1 MIHWLRKH
9 VFGHLRLKIVSLLI
23 ALALWWAVAHDQPA
37 EIALSVPIEFY
48 NTPEHLEISSERIQ
62 RAEIRV
68 QGPARLLREMTTADL
83 DAVIDLAGSKVGERT
98 FDLTPKQIRHLP
110 HNVHIVQVVP
120 SQIRL
125 DLDRSASKLVDVT
138 PRVIGTFAAGYRLGE
153 VQAIPSKI
161 TIVGPQSRLQN
172 IDAAITDPVD
182 ATGLVGRG
190 TFTTQAYVGDPL
202 VQLMNPEPI
211 HVTVATVKTTPGEK

>member
-1 MIHWLRKH
+1 MMQWLRQH
-9 VFGHLRLKIVSLLI
+9 IFGHLRLKIVSLLI

-68 QGPARLLREMTTADL
+68 QGPTRILREMTNADL
-83 DAVIDLAGSKVGERT
+83 DAVIDLTGAHVGERT
-98 FDLTPKQIRHLP
+98 FDLTPKQIRHVP
-110 HNVHIVQVVP
+110 HNVHILQVVP

-125 DLDRSASKLVDVT
+125 ELDRSASKLVDVT
-138 PRVIGTFAAGYRLGE
+138 PRVIGSFASGYRLGQ
-153 VQAIPSKI
+153 VDVNPSKI
-161 TIVGPQSRLQN
+161 TIVGPQSRLNN
-172 IDAAITDPVD
+172 IDSAITDPVD

-202 VQLMNPEPI
+202 VQLLNPEPI
-211 HVTVATVKTTPGEK
+211 HVTVATVKTKPGEK

>member
-1 MIHWLRKH
+1 MMQWLRQH
-9 VFGHLRLKIVSLLI
+9 VFGHLRLKILSLLI
-23 ALALWWAVAHDQPA
+23 ALALWYAVAHDQPA

-68 QGPARLLREMTTADL
+68 QGPARILREMTNADL
-83 DAVIDLAGSKVGERT
+83 DAVIDLNGAHVGEHT
-98 FDLTPKQIRHLP
+98 FDLTPRQIRHVP
-110 HNVHIVQVVP
+110 HNVHILQVVP

-125 DLDRSASKLVDVT
+125 ELDRSASKLVDVT
-138 PRVIGTFAAGYRLGE
+138 PRVIGSFAAGYRLAE
-153 VQAIPSKI
+153 VQANPAKV
-161 TIVGPQSRLQN
+161 TIVGPQSRLNN
-172 IDAAITDPVD
+172 IDSAITDPVD

-202 VQLMNPEPI
+202 VQLLNPEPI
-211 HVTVATVKTTPGEK
+211 HVTVATVKTKSGEK

>member
-23 ALALWWAVAHDQPA
+23 AFALWWAVAHDQPA

-62 RAEIRV
+62 RAEIRI

-83 DAVIDLAGSKVGERT
+83 DAVIDLAGSKVGEHT

-120 SQIRL
+120 SQVKL
-125 DLDRSASKLVDVT
+125 ELDRSSSKLVDVT

-153 VQAIPSKI
+153 VQAVPSKI

-190 TFTTQAYVGDPL
+190 TFTTQAEVGDPL

-211 HVTVATVKTTPGEK
+211 RVTVATVKTKPGEK

>member
-9 VFGHLRLKIVSLLI
+9 VFGHLRLKILSLLI
-23 ALALWWAVAHDQPA
+23 ALALWYAVAHDQPA

-62 RAEIRV
+62 RAEVRV
-68 QGPARLLREMTTADL
+68 QGPARILREMTNVDI
-83 DAVIDLAGSKVGERT
+83 DAVIDLNGAKVGQHT
-98 FDLTPKQIRHLP
+98 FDLTPKQIRHMP
-110 HNVHIVQVVP
+110 HNVHILQVVP

-125 DLDRSASKLVDVT
+125 ELDRSASKTVDVT
-138 PRVIGTFAAGYRLGE
+138 PRVIGTFAAGYRLGDVE
-153 VQAIPSKI
+153 ASPSKI
-161 TIVGPQSRLQN
+161 TIVGPQSRLNN
-172 IDAAITDPVD
+172 IDSAITDPVD

-202 VQLMNPEPI
+202 VQLLNPEPI
-211 HVTVATVKTTPGEK
+211 HVTVSTVKSKPGEK

>member
-1 MIHWLRKH
+1 MILWLRTH
-9 VFGHLRLKIVSLLI
+9 VFGHLWLKIVSLLI
-23 ALALWWAVAHDQPA
+23 ALALYWAVAHDQPA

-62 RAEIRV
+62 RAELRV
-68 QGPARLLREMTTADL
+68 QGPARILREMTNADV
-83 DAVIDLAGSKVGERT
+83 DAIIDLMGTKVGEHT

-125 DLDRSASKLVDVT
+125 ELDRSATKLVDVT

-153 VQAIPSKI
+153 PQVARPRSPSSARNRASRTSIPPSPIRSTPPVLSAAAHSPRKLMSATRSSRSKI
-161 TIVGPQSRLQN
+161 QN
-172 IDAAITDPVD
+172 
-182 ATGLVGRG
+182 RS
-190 TFTTQAYVGDPL
+190 
-202 VQLMNPEPI
+202 M
-211 HVTVATVKTTPGEK
+211 

>member
-1 MIHWLRKH
+1 MIHWLRRH
-9 VFGHLRLKIVSLLI
+9 VFGHLQLKILSLLI

-37 EIALSVPIEFY
+37 EIALTVPIEFY

-62 RAEIRV
+62 RAEVRV
-68 QGPARLLREMTTADL
+68 QGPARVLREMTNADI
-83 DAVIDLAGSKVGERT
+83 DAVIDLTGSKVGEHT
-98 FDLTPKQIRHLP
+98 FDLTPKQIRHVP
-110 HNVHIVQVVP
+110 HNVQIVQVVP

-125 DLDRSASKLVDVT
+125 ELDRSASKLVEVT
-138 PRVIGTFAAGYRLGE
+138 PRVIGTFAPGYRLGQVE
-153 VQAIPSKI
+153 AIPSKI

-202 VQLMNPEPI
+202 VQLLNPEPI
-211 HVTVATVKTTPGEK
+211 HVTVSTVKTTAGEK

>member
-211 HVTVATVKTTPGEK
+211 HVTVATVKTKPGEK

>member
-1 MIHWLRKH
+1 MIQWLRTH
-9 VFGHLRLKIVSLLI
+9 VFGHLWLKIVSILI
-23 ALALWWAVAHDQPA
+23 ALALYWAVAHDQPA

-62 RAEIRV
+62 RAEVRV
-68 QGPARLLREMTTADL
+68 QGPSRVLREMTNADVE
-83 DAVIDLAGSKVGERT
+83 AVIDLIGTKVGEHT

-125 DLDRSASKLVDVT
+125 ELDRSATKLVDVT
-138 PRVIGTFAAGYRLGE
+138 PRVIGTFAAGYRLGDPQ
-153 VQAIPSKI
+153 VSPAKI
-161 TIVGPQSRLQN
+161 IIVGPQSRLEN
-172 IDAAITDPVD
+172 IDSAITDPVD

-202 VQLMNPEPI
+202 VQVKNPEPI
-211 HVTVATVKTTPGEK
+211 HVTVSTVKTKSGEK

>member
-1 MIHWLRKH
+1 MIHWLRQH
-9 VFGHLRLKIVSLLI
+9 VFGHLRLKLLSLLI
-23 ALALWWAVAHDQPA
+23 ATALWYAVAHDQPA

-62 RAEIRV
+62 RAEVRV
-68 QGPARLLREMTTADL
+68 QGPARTLREMTNADI
-83 DAVIDLAGSKVGERT
+83 DAVIDLSGTKVGERT
-98 FDLTPKQIRHLP
+98 FDLTPKQIRHVP
-110 HNVHIVQVVP
+110 HNVQIVQVVP

-125 DLDRSASKLVDVT
+125 ELDRSASKTVNLT
-138 PRVIGTFAAGYRLGE
+138 PRVIGTFATGYRLGDVE
-153 VQAIPSKI
+153 VTPNRI
-161 TIVGPQSRLQN
+161 TITGPESRLTT

-190 TFTTQAYVGDPL
+190 TFTTQAFVGDPL

-211 HVTVATVKTTPGEK
+211 HVTVTTVKTKPGEK

>member
-1 MIHWLRKH
+1 MIRWLREH
-9 VFGHLRLKIVSLLI
+9 VFGHLTLKLLSILI
-23 ALALWWAVAHDQPA
+23 AVSIWYAVAHDQPA

-68 QGPARLLREMTTADL
+68 QGPARVLREMTNADI
-83 DAVIDLAGSKVGERT
+83 DAVIDLAGARVGEHT

-110 HNVHIVQVVP
+110 HNVQILQVVP

-125 DLDRSASKLVDVT
+125 ELDRSASKVVDVT
-138 PRVIGTFAAGYRLGE
+138 PRVIGTFAAGYRLGDVE
-153 VQAIPSKI
+153 AFPSKI
-161 TIVGPQSRLQN
+161 TIVGPQSRLNN
-172 IDAAITDPVD
+172 IETAITDPVD
-182 ATGLVGRG
+182 ATGLVGRA

-211 HVTVATVKTTPGEK
+211 HVTVATVKTKPGEK

>member
-9 VFGHLRLKIVSLLI
+9 VFGHLRLKMLSLLI
-23 ALALWWAVAHDQPA
+23 ALALWYAVAHDQPA

-62 RAEIRV
+62 RAEVRV
-68 QGPARLLREMTTADL
+68 QGPARILREMTNADI
-83 DAVIDLAGSKVGERT
+83 DAVIDLQGARVGQHT

-110 HNVHIVQVVP
+110 HNVQILQVVP
-120 SQIRL
+120 SQLRL
-125 DLDRSASKLVDVT
+125 DLDRSASKVVDVT
-138 PRVIGTFAAGYRLGE
+138 PRVIGSFAAGYRLGDVE
-153 VQAIPSKI
+153 VTPSKI
-161 TIVGPQSRLQN
+161 TIVGPQSRLNN
-172 IDAAITDPVD
+172 IESAITDPVD
-182 ATGLVGRG
+182 ATGLVGRA

-211 HVTVATVKTTPGEK
+211 HVTVSTTKTKPGEK

>member
-1 MIHWLRKH
+1 MILWLRTH
-9 VFGHLRLKIVSLLI
+9 VFGHLWLKIVSLLI
-23 ALALWWAVAHDQPA
+23 ALALYWAVAHDQPA

-62 RAEIRV
+62 RAELRV
-68 QGPARLLREMTTADL
+68 QGPARILREMTNADV
-83 DAVIDLAGSKVGERT
+83 DAIIDLMGTKVGEHT

-125 DLDRSASKLVDVT
+125 ELDRSATKLVDVT

-153 VQAIPSKI
+153 PQVSPSKI
-161 TIVGPQSRLQN
+161 TIVGPQSRIEN
-172 IDAAITDPVD
+172 IDSAITDPVD

-202 VQLMNPEPI
+202 VQIKDPEPI
-211 HVTVATVKTTPGEK
+211 HVTVSTIKTKPGEK

>member
-1 MIHWLRKH
+1 MIAWLRVH
-9 VFGHLRLKIVSLLI
+9 VFGHLWLKLFSILI
-23 ALALWWAVAHDQPA
+23 AVGLWWGVSHDQPA

-68 QGPARLLREMTTADL
+68 QGPARTLREMTNADI
-83 DAVIDLAGSKVGERT
+83 DAVIDLANTRVGEHT
-98 FDLTPKQIRHLP
+98 FDLTPKQIRHVP

-125 DLDRSASKLVDVT
+125 ELDRSASKVVSVT
-138 PRVIGTFAAGYRLGE
+138 PRVIGSFAAGYRLGD
-153 VQAIPSKI
+153 VVVNPAQI
-161 TIVGPQSRLQN
+161 TIVGPQSRLNN
-172 IDAAITDPVD
+172 IDSAITDPVD

-190 TFTTQAYVGDPL
+190 TFTTQAFVGDPL
-202 VQLMNPEPI
+202 VQQLDPQPI
-211 HVTVATVKTTPGEK
+211 HVTVSTVKTKPGEK